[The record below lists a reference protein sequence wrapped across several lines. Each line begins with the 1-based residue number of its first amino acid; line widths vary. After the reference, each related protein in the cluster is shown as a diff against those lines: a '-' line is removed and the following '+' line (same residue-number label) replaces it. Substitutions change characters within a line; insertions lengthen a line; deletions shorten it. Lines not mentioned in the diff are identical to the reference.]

1 MSNLFVEKQLGFQ
14 GALCLQTELEKYLK
28 KWQKLVFANFLWN
41 ILNYKQ
47 QQKNY
52 YENIGRKNDGK
63 EFSVYVNFM
72 CRLKNCSFQV
82 SLFLITHL
90 QKYFFRQLVQ
100 LLVQK
105 FILKKI
111 IAINLI
117 FKYVQI
123 NGQYFIIVYLFRNFS
138 QFFNY
143 LQYGIFFSM
152 QPNVLKKN
160 LKLFLI
166 HVENK
171 VYYFQKA
178 NLRQKN
184 VLLTKL
190 KFQDNRLVHVKNK
203 NKHTIFLKTKNIRQQ
218 LYQKYKQKTQVIRI
232 FIIDEWALYLQQYT
246 DSLLHAIT
254 NNQFSQWRYTIIST
268 ICTTQKKQINQYILS
283 SIYLTQNFCCIQALL
298 SCCFFS
304 GSQKLDSH
312 NDFFFMKLL
321 G

>member
-138 QFFNY
+138 QFLKMFSSMIY
-143 LQYGIFFSM
+143 FFSM
-152 QPNVLKKN
+152 QQNVLQKRVQIILNTCEKQSV
-160 LKLFLI
+160 LF
-166 HVENK
+166 
-171 VYYFQKA
+171 QQA
-178 NLRQKN
+178 NLSQKN

-190 KFQDNRLVHVKNK
+190 KLIHVKNK
-203 NKHTIFLKTKNIRQQ
+203 NKHTMLFLGKKNIRQQ
-218 LYQKYKQKTQVIRI
+218 LCQKYKQKTQVIRI
-232 FIIDEWALYLQQYT
+232 FIIDEWTQYLSQYT
-246 DSLLHAIT
+246 GSLLHAIT
-254 NNQFSQWRYTIIST
+254 NNQFSQWRYTTIS
-268 ICTTQKKQINQYILS
+268 IFCTTQKIQINQYILTS
-283 SIYLTQNFCCIQALL
+283 LYLTQNFCCIQALL